1 MKLKH
6 DMALPFSIRVRKPFA
21 LTHYEVRDAHGQYLF
36 ELHNAKLAEFVIQSC
51 NTAGSY
57 YAVEWRAGDGW
68 ERIDADKMEPV
79 NHPTLADAFNALM
92 DRMKEMRCAGEYF
105 EDDDFRV
112 VPVPGVY
119 QPFADLVRPA

>member
-1 MKLKH
+1 MPNQVFP
-6 DMALPFSIRVRKPFA
+6 LPFSILVRKPFQT
-21 LTHYEVRDAHGQYLF
+21 THYDVMDAHGKYLF
-36 ELHNAKLAEFVIQSC
+36 SAQDADLAAFVVQSC
-51 NTAGSY
+51 NAAGSY
-57 YAVEWRAGDGW
+57 YAVEWRAGEGW

-112 VPVPGVY
+112 VPVPGIY
-119 QPFADLVRPA
+119 QQLTDLVRPT